1 MAPLLRKSTYQVI
14 HDLPDSATEW
24 QKDSAVQAYFQPGQN
39 IRYSDRPDTL
49 GLPGQRYEAPLGTLC
64 ADSLGYPKAYLD
76 SFAWSR
82 QGKAHAAKA
91 ADPVPYRTGA
101 DNLVA
106 SMLVVGCL
114 VAILALARSMRFVM
128 KMCKNMFFT
137 ENERTT
143 TVPDTA
149 AELRGQGWL
158 VLFTSLLLAVT
169 YYSYALSAAK
179 GVTFMPRHGLL
190 FVYIAAVIG
199 YFLFKTAI
207 YQFVNWVFFD
217 GKKNEQW
224 NKSVLFIT
232 AMEGVLLSPF
242 VLLHI
247 FGSLSL
253 QITLI
258 GVASVVILAK
268 ILTFY
273 KCYLIF
279 FQRFGAILQIFLYF
293 CALEMIPLVGLVG
306 LLETF
311 NEFLEINF

>member
-1 MAPLLRKSTYQVI
+1 MAPLPRKTTYQVI

-24 QKDSAVQAYFQPGQN
+24 QKDSAVQAYFQPGKD
-39 IRYSDRPDTL
+39 IHFSDRPDTL
-49 GLPGQRYEAPLGTLC
+49 GLPGQRYQAPHGALRS
-64 ADSLGYPKAYLD
+64 DSLGFPSTYVD
-76 SFAWSR
+76 SFAWTR
-82 QGKAHAAKA
+82 QGKAHAAMA
-91 ADPVPYRTGA
+91 SDPVPYRCGS
-101 DNLVA
+101 DNLVT
-106 SMLVVGCL
+106 SMLLVGCI
-114 VAILALARSMRFVM
+114 VAILALARSLRFVM

-149 AELRGQGWL
+149 AELRSQGWL
-158 VLFTSLLLAVT
+158 VLFTSLMLAVV
-169 YYSYALSAAK
+169 YYSYSLSVSD
-179 GVTFMPRHGLL
+179 GVSFMPRHGLL
-190 FVYIAAVIG
+190 LVYIATVVG
-199 YFLFKTAI
+199 YFLLKAAI

-217 GKKNEQW
+217 GKKIEQW
-224 NKSVLFIT
+224 NKSMLFIT
-232 AMEGVLLSPF
+232 AMEGLLLTPF

-247 FGSLSL
+247 FGDLSL

-258 GVASVVILAK
+258 GVAFVIILAK

-293 CALEMIPLVGLVG
+293 CALEMIPLVVLVG

-311 NEFLEINF
+311 NEYLKINF